1 MEVPVAVV
9 IASASAIATAAA
21 PKSPHDAQ
29 KMPQSARSIGN
40 RASAPAPRASLRLR
54 ALMACQLS
62 SSQTR
67 LGGLVVSQPQRKF
80 SWAGDTWPANMAD
93 VLLSSGA
100 AAASPAVTT

>member
-9 IASASAIATAAA
+9 IASASPIARAAA

-29 KMPQSARSIGN
+29 KIPQSARSIGS
-40 RASAPAPRASLRLR
+40 RGSAPASRASLRLR
-54 ALMACQLS
+54 ALIACQLS

-80 SWAGDTWPANMAD
+80 SWGGDAWSANMAD
-93 VLLSSGA
+93 ARLGSGA
-100 AAASPAVTT
+100 GA

>member
-1 MEVPVAVV
+1 MYVPVAVV

-29 KMPQSARSIGN
+29 KIPQSARSIGS
-40 RASAPAPRASLRLR
+40 RASAPASRASLRLR

-67 LGGLVVSQPQRKF
+67 LGGLVVNQPQRKF
-80 SWAGDTWPANMAD
+80 SWVRDAWSANVAD
-93 VLLSSGA
+93 VRLSSGA
-100 AAASPAVTT
+100 AAASPSV